1 MYYLFVL
8 KALFLLQ
15 FFFPLLASLTLEMH
29 SHIGLLASLT
39 PFVCL
44 FVCFCSVFFPSF
56 PPPTYFVETCT
67 TFPVLSSCCVSPHAA
82 TTGIDQTSVFKM
94 KMIIHT
100 TAAVTVQPLLWSP
113 SVIHLSFLPIRPFL
127 HFLLNVILLPQHSH
141 MGCKFTSFIHHK

>member
-100 TAAVTVQPLLWSP
+100 TAAVTVQPLLCNSIP
-113 SVIHLSFLPIRPFL
+113 ASTFPLAILFFLSFQGHL
-127 HFLLNVILLPQHSH
+127 
-141 MGCKFTSFIHHK
+141 